1 MDRAS
6 GSWSV
11 MVTFKIAYVWTA
23 ADEMRQFM
31 YTVLTNQE
39 MILEI
44 IYGMLSPFGG
54 RPYWH
59 PHGGMDQ
66 VKVIGYKLASELGG

>member
-1 MDRAS
+1 
-6 GSWSV
+6 
-11 MVTFKIAYVWTA
+11 
-23 ADEMRQFM
+23 MRQFM

-59 PHGGMDQ
+59 RTVAWISQGHREQ
-66 VKVIGYKLASELGG
+66 ARERARRIGAVA